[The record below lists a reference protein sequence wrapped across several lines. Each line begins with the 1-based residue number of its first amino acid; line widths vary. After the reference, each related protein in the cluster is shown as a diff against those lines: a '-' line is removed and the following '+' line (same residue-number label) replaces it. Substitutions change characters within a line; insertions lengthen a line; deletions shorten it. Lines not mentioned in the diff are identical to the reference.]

1 MYFEEES
8 GFNGGQSEESMKRFK
23 NGPDNLMVEFALIGA
38 VAFICI
44 ILFMIYIRLA
54 KNEVNSFQLTLG
66 CLVLFSLFISFS
78 ILLGYPKRVFYE
90 ESYSFDS
97 KSFKEPDGY
106 QEGIEEKKW
115 VLKTYLTSKSMYFL
129 FVLLNLQ

>member
-8 GFNGGQSEESMKRFK
+8 GLNGGQSEESMKRFK

-90 ESYSFDS
+90 ESYSFDP

-106 QEGIEEKKW
+106 QEGIEEKK
-115 VLKTYLTSKSMYFL
+115 
-129 FVLLNLQ
+129 

>member
-1 MYFEEES
+1 MGTQSTWELLSSGHVSKMTIDRDFLAMEIDEESQPRMYFEEES

-54 KNEVNSFQLTLG
+54 KNED
-66 CLVLFSLFISFS
+66 I
-78 ILLGYPKRVFYE
+78 PKEYFMKNRIPLMR
-90 ESYSFDS
+90 
-97 KSFKEPDGY
+97 K
-106 QEGIEEKKW
+106 
-115 VLKTYLTSKSMYFL
+115 VLKNQMDIKKVLKKKNEYLKHI
-129 FVLLNLQ
+129 